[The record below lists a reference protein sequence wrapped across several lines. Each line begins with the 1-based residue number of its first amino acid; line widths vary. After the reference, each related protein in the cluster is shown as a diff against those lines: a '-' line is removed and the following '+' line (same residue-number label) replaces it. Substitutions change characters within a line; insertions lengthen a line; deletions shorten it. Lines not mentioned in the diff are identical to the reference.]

1 MSNVILNY
9 GPPPLTEEAADAALD
24 LIDFIAAQV
33 RGVDLI
39 DVTPTVRPLWRQ
51 HLAGLFQQLPP
62 WTRNWYA
69 NAPLLLATT
78 RAQWPLLDP
87 MLRSTVLQQWANE
100 LPAMLWMLEPVLA
113 QAQQFEHQQQQL
125 AQVLDHI
132 AQMRVEMMKSVA
144 DNMREEPVAEPRG
157 PTAPTP
163 APAQADQAA
172 SERAAIN
179 ELERM
184 RNASHNLGVGM
195 VKMTNATIGLMNA
208 MSGRVRIG

>member
-1 MSNVILNY
+1 MNAILDY
-9 GPPPLTEEAADAALD
+9 GPPPLTEEAADTALD

-51 HLAGLFQQLPP
+51 HLANLFQQLPP

-69 NAPLLLATT
+69 SAPLLMATI
-78 RAQWPLLDP
+78 RAQWLLLDP
-87 MLRSTVLQQWANE
+87 MQRNAVLQQWANE
-100 LPAMLWMLEPVLA
+100 LPAMFWMLEPVLA
-113 QAQQFEHQQQQL
+113 QAHQQEVQQKQEAL
-125 AQVLDHI
+125 GNILQHI
-132 AQMRVEMMKSVA
+132 ADTRLAMMKSVA
-144 DNMREEPVAEPRG
+144 DSLREEPAVEPRAQVA
-157 PTAPTP
+157 TV
-163 APAQADQAA
+163 PAQANQAM

-179 ELERM
+179 ELKRM
-184 RNASHNLGVGM
+184 RAATHDLGIGM

>member
-1 MSNVILNY
+1 MANAILNY

-51 HLAGLFQQLPP
+51 HLASLFQQLPP

-69 NAPLLLATT
+69 SAPLLLATT

-87 MLRSTVLQQWANE
+87 ISRNAVLQQWANE
-100 LPAMLWMLEPVLA
+100 LPSMLWMLEPVLA
-113 QAQQFEHQQQQL
+113 L
-125 AQVLDHI
+125 AQLQEHAQKQEALSRTLTRI
-132 AQMRVEMMKSVA
+132 AEMRHEMMKSVA
-144 DNMREEPVAEPRG
+144 DSLREEPAPR
-157 PTAPTP
+157 PHAP
-163 APAQADQAA
+163 APAQSPQAS
-172 SERAAIN
+172 SERAAIA

-184 RNASHNLGVGM
+184 RAASHNLGVGM
-195 VKMTNATIGLMNA
+195 TSMTNATIGLMNA